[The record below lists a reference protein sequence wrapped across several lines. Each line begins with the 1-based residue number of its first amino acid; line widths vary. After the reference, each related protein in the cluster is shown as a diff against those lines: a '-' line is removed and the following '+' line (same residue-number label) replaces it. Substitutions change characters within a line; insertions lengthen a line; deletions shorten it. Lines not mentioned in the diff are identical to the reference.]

1 MGIEKEANTN
11 KKLPE
16 MIEEDENDVDETVN
30 ITDKSKLV
38 TNRDINESMSKKQVK
53 EFNYEQWRS
62 EYDHIFGGNVDFNS
76 VTIEKS
82 ASEDLYLKNLKNK
95 IALSIEKQTK
105 EMKKNEKQKVL
116 QEKNVNSS
124 QDSPTMPKK
133 DDDFA
138 MLKLKDKARKKRKN
152 EDKFNQK
159 VSESKDKVQDISKVC
174 QDR

>member
-1 MGIEKEANTN
+1 MG
-11 KKLPE
+11 
-16 MIEEDENDVDETVN
+16 
-30 ITDKSKLV
+30 
-38 TNRDINESMSKKQVK
+38 RGKKQIK
-53 EFNYEQWRS
+53 EFNYDQWRS
-62 EYDHIFGGNVDFNS
+62 EYDQIFGANVDFNS

-82 ASEDLYLKNLKNK
+82 ASEDLYLQNLKNK

-133 DDDFA
+133 VDDFA
-138 MLKLKDKARKKRKN
+138 MLKLKDNQRKKRKN

-159 VSESKDKVQDISKVC
+159 VTESKDKVQE
-174 QDR
+174 